1 MRTIIEK
8 LNIHINLQF
17 KLNKEQAKELL
28 NKNPHHYLWDKDLK
42 DWTEKDIESLK
53 TKVYKKQVGKI
64 PVRATLKS
72 GEVLEFTS
80 MAEASRKLFI
90 HESTVRSNI
99 LGRQKTAKG
108 VKFEEIIR

>member
-1 MRTIIEK
+1 MDK
-8 LNIHINLQF
+8 Q
-17 KLNKEQAKELL
+17 QARELL
-28 NKNPHHYLWDKDLK
+28 NKNPHHYLWDKDFK
-42 DWTEKDIESLK
+42 DWTEKDINSLK
-53 TKVYKKQVGKI
+53 TKIFRKAVGKI

-72 GEVLEFTS
+72 GEVLEFKS